1 MSRRFQLVCFFG
13 VLIWGMLFC
22 QPCAAQKS
30 PQLGYVYPP
39 AVQAGSTSQV
49 QIGGYDFTPDL
60 QWFEYSPYVTI
71 VSTGILG
78 DYQITPPP
86 YWSGPRAGVASM
98 PIAREVPV
106 QLSVDANALDGLA
119 HVQVA
124 NANGSSQL
132 ATFLVSNLE
141 QVVENR
147 SRDLEQRLESIP
159 IGVSGRLSRLTE
171 VDRYRF
177 TARNDGLIHVELF
190 ARRVGADFN
199 AIMQIHDAQGN
210 MIADSADTL
219 GTDRKL
225 VFPAKVGDEFVVSLF
240 DADFRGDPSYI
251 YQMSIED
258 GAQIQRTFP
267 ERIGKGIKQV
277 VEFAGWGFVTGGVA
291 LESLQQEILV
301 PAEHT
306 EDHWDVVL
314 KTAVGEIVYPL
325 PVHSSTSASS
335 PTILSIDEKTG
346 KDDGR
351 ISTGDFVLSRQ
362 FQANESEHRYRWECP
377 KDSVWNVEL
386 EAWRFASSLD
396 LELSVL
402 DSTGKLLINND
413 DVSGSTDAGLIFR
426 TEADGE
432 YQLVAR
438 RISHSSETMGNR
450 YVLRASRQTPD
461 YRLIVPQKLDIPLGG
476 KSEWSVRAERFGGHS
491 EEIHL
496 EVKGLPAGVTVQGEL
511 KIATGAN
518 QVTWQ
523 VESANTS
530 AVVAAPICVIGES
543 PVNGITQRRQAVAPI
558 ATSRAPMKPS
568 ERQLDVALA
577 TITMTPPFEI
587 KLLDKTRQRDTPRG
601 ATCVAEM
608 DIVRK
613 EGFSGE
619 ILLEMASQQSRYLC
633 GSYGNSVLVPANV
646 SRVEYGAWMSEW
658 LATEFTMR
666 MATHGVG
673 KVPDPQGNIR
683 YLVKATDA
691 PITMIMEGAL
701 LKVTSPHSLYYC
713 LAGESC
719 KIPLRIS
726 RSPKLAEAVQ
736 ITAEIPTE
744 LRGLIEISPVALET
758 SQEMIELELKS
769 INSPS
774 LIGKWTIPIRA
785 STLVSSRWLVQ
796 STTEISVTFTAD
808 DDHTKTG
815 N

>member
-13 VLIWGMLFC
+13 VLLWGMLLC
-22 QPCAAQKS
+22 QPCEAQKS

-39 AVQAGSTSQV
+39 AVQAGSISQV
-49 QIGGYDFTPDL
+49 QIGGYDFTPDM

-71 VSTGILG
+71 VSSGSLG
-78 DYQITPPP
+78 DYLITPPP

-132 ATFLVSNLE
+132 ATFLVSHLG

-147 SRDLEQRLESIP
+147 SRDLEQRLASIP

-177 TARNDGLIHVELF
+177 TARRDGLIHVELF
-190 ARRVGADFN
+190 ARRVGSDFN
-199 AIMQIHDAQGN
+199 AIMQIHDTQGN
-210 MIADSADTL
+210 MIADGCDTL
-219 GTDRKL
+219 GTDLKL

-240 DADFRGDPSYI
+240 DADFRGDTSYV
-251 YQMSIED
+251 YQLAIED
-258 GAQIQRTFP
+258 AAKIQRTFP
-267 ERIGKGIKQV
+267 ESVEKGVKQI
-277 VEFAGWGFVTGGVA
+277 VEFAGWGFVTGGIA
-291 LESLQQEILV
+291 LESLQHEILV

-306 EDHWDVVL
+306 EDHWEVVL
-314 KTAVGEIVYPL
+314 KTAVGEVVYPL
-325 PVHSSTSASS
+325 PIRSTSSATS
-335 PTILSIDEKTG
+335 PTILRLNTEPGHT
-346 KDDGR
+346 DGR
-351 ISTGDFVLSRQ
+351 ISTGDFVLSKQ
-362 FQANESEHRYRWECP
+362 FLANESEHRYRWECT
-377 KDSVWNVEL
+377 KGSVWNVEL

-402 DSTGKLLINND
+402 DPTGKLLISND
-413 DVSGSTDAGLIFR
+413 DVSGSTDAGLVFR
-426 TEADGE
+426 AEADGE
-432 YQLVAR
+432 YLLVAR
-438 RISHSSETMGNR
+438 RIAQSSEAMGNR
-450 YVLRASRQTPD
+450 YVLRASRQIPD
-461 YRLIVPQKLDIPLGG
+461 FRLITPQKLDIPLGG
-476 KSEWSVRAERFGGHS
+476 KIEWSVRAERFGGHS
-491 EEIHL
+491 EEIRL
-496 EVKGLPAGVTVQGEL
+496 EVKGLPAGVTVQGEMKL
-511 KIATGAN
+511 AAGAN

-530 AVVAAPICVIGES
+530 AVVASPINVIGES

-558 ATSRAPMKPS
+558 ETSRAPLKPN
-568 ERQLDVALA
+568 ERQLEVTLA

-613 EGFSGE
+613 DGFNGE
-619 ILLEMASQQSRYLC
+619 ILLEMAAQQSRYLC
-633 GSYGNSVLVPANV
+633 GSYGISVAAPADV
-646 SRVEYGAWMSEW
+646 SRVEYGSWMSEW

-673 KVPDPQGNIR
+673 KVADPQGNIR

-701 LKVTSPHSLYYC
+701 LKVTSSHSIYNSHP
-713 LAGESC
+713 GENC
-719 KIPLRIS
+719 KIPLRIA
-726 RSPKLAEAVQ
+726 RSPKLLETVQ
-736 ITAEIPTE
+736 ITAEIPAE
-744 LRGLIEISPVALET
+744 LLGLVEISPVALET

-769 INSPS
+769 VKSPA
-774 LIGKWTIPIRA
+774 LVGKWTFPIRA
-785 STLVSSRWLVQ
+785 KSLVSSRWLVQ
-796 STTEISVTFTAD
+796 STTEISVIFTAN
-808 DDHTKTG
+808 DDHKKPG